1 MNLTDLSTRHWPSV
15 AVVVALIVLFGAI
28 SIGRLPIQLLP
39 VIEEPQISVA
49 NFWRAAAPEEM
60 EASIIEP
67 QENVLK
73 NTPGLTNIN
82 SFVTRGAGFINL
94 TFAVGTDIQTAKLD
108 VINNLN
114 QAPPRPADAIE
125 PQVFAGGG
133 GQTPGAA
140 SLLVRVLPDNPD
152 KELANYQQLIEDAV
166 EPRLARIPGVSRVEL
181 QGEQP
186 REVHIVF
193 DSYRAAALGIQ
204 VSDIISI
211 ISRATDSSG
220 GFADVGRRQYTV
232 RFVGQFEP
240 DDLSQLIV
248 GWSGERPISLS
259 EVADVEIVPRKQD
272 GFTLRN
278 GFPAYYITVQREYDA
293 NTVSILDG
301 VNEAIVELNAGPLAE
316 AGLEIDLSFDASVH
330 IRRAITL
337 VRSNLGLG
345 LVLAVGILY
354 FLMRNRRATLLV
366 AATVPL
372 SLLVAFVALSVFDKS
387 LNVIS
392 LAGLAFAVGLVM
404 DAAIITLENIVRCR
418 QDGMPIH
425 EAVSKG
431 TRQITGALF
440 ASTVTSVA
448 IFLPVLFME
457 GMEGQLFE
465 DLALTLA
472 VAVMASF
479 LVAITALPVAAVY
492 FLRDAHV
499 DPCKRWWGWTTETA
513 MRLTRTPMLC
523 RTWIGAILGGSL
535 LAIFLLMPKA
545 NLLPQA
551 PADSL
556 NAFFNMP
563 PGGTVD
569 MLKTEIAGE
578 IVQRLKP
585 YMDHEKQPY
594 IRGYNLS
601 AFGTFN
607 ALFIYPQDPARIEEM
622 IDIVRDEVLIDLP
635 DTQAF
640 VQRSSLLNFG
650 FDGGRSINVDIQGP
664 DIEALA
670 EVAVQGMGIIN
681 EAIAG
686 AQVRPIPGL
695 EVAEP
700 ELQLVPIDRRIT
712 AAGLDRAA
720 VANIIRATTSGTF
733 VGEYFD
739 GNDRLDMIL
748 RGPTWRSPE
757 ELADIPI
764 ATPLAG
770 IQTLGEL
777 TEIRRTVG
785 PSQLL
790 RVDGQRT
797 LTLSVTPP
805 EEMTVQEAL
814 DTLQDVVG
822 PRIREILPAGVS
834 LQYRG
839 TADRLEEAFAQ
850 TGTNLILATTIL
862 FFILAAMFRSLRDS
876 LLVLMVMPLAV
887 AGGVMALRTMNLFTP
902 QSMDLLTMI
911 GFIILLGLVVN
922 NAILLVM
929 QMRDGQRAGLERSEA
944 VAEAI
949 RLRAR
954 PIYMSTLTSIFGM
967 LPLMLIPGV
976 GSQIYRG
983 LATVI
988 IGGMVLSGIFT
999 LLLIPS
1005 FLRLPPIADW
1015 WTQRSRRRGFVEN
1028 QGVPADA

>member
-1 MNLTDLSTRHWPSV
+1 MNLTELSTRHWPSV
-15 AVVVALIVLFGAI
+15 AVAVALVALFGLL
-28 SIGRLPIQLLP
+28 SIAKLPIQLLP
-39 VIEEPQISVA
+39 TIEEPQINVA
-49 NFWRAAAPEEM
+49 NFWRAAAPQEM
-60 EASIIEP
+60 EASIVEP

-73 NTPGLTNIN
+73 NTPGLTDIS
-82 SFVTRGAGFINL
+82 SFVSRGAGFINL

-114 QAPPRPADAIE
+114 QAPPRPADAVE

-152 KELANYQQLIEDAV
+152 KELANYQKLIEEFV

-186 REVHIVF
+186 REVQIAF

-204 VSDIISI
+204 VSDIVATV
-211 ISRATDSSG
+211 SRATDSSG

-240 DDLSQLIV
+240 DDLHQLIV
-248 GWSGERPISLS
+248 GWSGDRPISLS
-259 EVADVEIVPRKQD
+259 EVADVSIVPRKQD

-278 GFPAYYITVQREYDA
+278 GYPAYYITVQREYDA
-293 NTVSILDG
+293 NTVAILDG

-330 IRRAITL
+330 IRRAIAL
-337 VRSNLGLG
+337 VQSNLGLG
-345 LVLAVGILY
+345 MLLAVGVLY
-354 FLMRNRRATLLV
+354 FLMRNRRATMLV

-372 SLLVAFVALSVFDKS
+372 SLLVAFVALSVFGKS

-392 LAGLAFAVGLVM
+392 LAGLAFSVGLVM

-418 QDGMPIH
+418 QDGMPVA
-425 EAVSKG
+425 EAVSTG

-440 ASTVTSVA
+440 ASTITSVA

-457 GMEGQLFE
+457 GMEGQLFQ

-472 VAVMASF
+472 VAVSASF
-479 LVAITALPVAAVY
+479 FIAITVLPVAAAY
-492 FLRDAHV
+492 FLRDDDN
-499 DPCKRWWGWTTETA
+499 DPCKNWWNWITRRV
-513 MRLTRTPMLC
+513 MQLTNTPTLC
-523 RTWIGAILGGSL
+523 RVWIVSILGGSV
-535 LAIFLLMPKA
+535 LAIVLLMPKA

-551 PADSL
+551 PSDSL

-563 PGGTVD
+563 PGGTVE
-569 MLKTEIAGE
+569 MLKNEIAGE

-607 ALFIYPQDPARIEEM
+607 ALFIYPQDPNRIEEM
-622 IDIVRDEVLIDLP
+622 IDIVRNEVLVDLP
-635 DTQAF
+635 DTRAF

-650 FDGGRSINVDIQGP
+650 FDGGRSINVDIQGS
-664 DIEALA
+664 DIAALA
-670 EVAVQGMGIIN
+670 DVAVQGMKIID
-681 EAIAG
+681 ESIAG

-700 ELQLVPIDRRIT
+700 ELQLVPVDRRIT

-720 VANIIRATTSGTF
+720 VANIVRAMTSGSF

-739 GNDRLDMIL
+739 GNDRMDIIL

-757 ELADIPI
+757 ELANIPI

-785 PSQLL
+785 PTQLL

-805 EEMTVQEAL
+805 DDTTVQEAL
-814 DTLQDVVG
+814 DRLRDVAG
-822 PRIREILPAGVS
+822 PRLKELLPAGVS

-839 TADRLEEAFAQ
+839 TADRLDAAFAQ
-850 TGTNLILATTIL
+850 MGTNLILAAVIL
-862 FFILAAMFRSLRDS
+862 FFILAAMFRSLRDG
-876 LLVLMVMPLAV
+876 LLVLTVMPLAV
-887 AGGVMALRTMNLFTP
+887 AGGVIALRIMNLFSR

-929 QMRDGQRAGLERSEA
+929 QTRKGQQDGLERSQA
-944 VAEAI
+944 VADSV

-988 IGGMVLSGIFT
+988 IGGMFLSGIFT
-999 LLLIPS
+999 LILMPS
-1005 FLRLPPIADW
+1005 IMRLPPLAFWRLSERVPPKI
-1015 WTQRSRRRGFVEN
+1015 VKN